1 MGIKDAAIAAAKAAA
16 QLVCRGLVAAMEA
29 GVRVLSAVLNT
40 IRYLLNKV
48 RGWTTTLRTWIDKVV
63 AGKDTVGEK
72 LQEMKNKIR
81 SLDTLDLME
90 SRNVD
95 VLSQRIRGVFELK
108 KLEAHVNL
116 QKTADAARIRASFG
130 VELALNGNHKAYH
143 VGLDLKLSD
152 SMAAAFLQ
160 KMAKKVADEVLPE
173 SIKKALDALAAPIDG
188 IKNALAAPLYTI
200 KDLKATVSIPSV
212 PSF

>member
-1 MGIKDAAIAAAKAAA
+1 
-16 QLVCRGLVAAMEA
+16 
-29 GVRVLSAVLNT
+29 VLSAVLNT

-63 AGKDTVGEK
+63 AGKATVGEK

-130 VELALNGNHKAYH
+130 VELALNGITRHTTSAWISSCQTPWLRLSSRRWLKRWRMRFSRKA
-143 VGLDLKLSD
+143 SRRP
-152 SMAAAFLQ
+152 SMH
-160 KMAKKVADEVLPE
+160 
-173 SIKKALDALAAPIDG
+173 
-188 IKNALAAPLYTI
+188 
-200 KDLKATVSIPSV
+200 
-212 PSF
+212 